1 MEVLSQQWPMLA
13 AVMALFTPLFIFI
26 SRLYERMIDKAEE
39 REREAIEIAKET
51 SRVIEQLTRRL
62 EEYMGRERGVR

>member
-1 MEVLSQQWPMLA
+1 MLA
-13 AVMALFTPLFIFI
+13 AVAALFTPIFIFI

-39 REREAIEIAKET
+39 REREAVEIAKET